1 MAAAEEVDA
10 TALAVEA
17 AFDGEV
23 RRHLARNYAAHVG
36 HGVFGQTGF
45 RLLQAPT
52 FIPDYIA
59 SLSGSALAV
68 GLARSV
74 QALGQCL
81 SPLYSATLVEHRRKV
96 LPIGLRVG
104 TLLRLQ
110 VLGIALA
117 GFFLPVQSNLAAVV
131 LFLGLFGFFMGMQ
144 GVIFNVLMAKVI
156 PVVYRGRLSGLRNAL
171 AGLTSAAVAWAGGS
185 WLVETNALGN
195 GYAATFLLA
204 FVLTELGLLMLLFI
218 REPDSPAVREKSG
231 VAARLADLPRLMRGD
246 ANFSVFLA
254 ACVLG
259 AFGRGAMPFY
269 VLYAKQS
276 LAIGGREL
284 GLLTAAFV
292 LAATTL
298 NLFWGSLADRAG
310 FRIVFLSALAL
321 WIGGTFALFGASSFA
336 ALVGVFVAVGAGS
349 GGFMMGQQN
358 LVLEFGSRE
367 DLPLRIGVTNS
378 ATEATGVLAPLAAGA
393 LAAGFGYPT
402 VFMVAVAF
410 KLAAAALVLARLR
423 EPRGLVQR

>member
-1 MAAAEEVDA
+1 
-10 TALAVEA
+10 
-17 AFDGEV
+17 V
-23 RRHLARNYAAHVG
+23 RRSLARNYAAHVG

-52 FIPDYIA
+52 FIPDYID
-59 SLSGSALAV
+59 SLAGSALAV
-68 GLARSV
+68 GLARAT

-96 LPIGLRVG
+96 LPVGMRIG

-117 GFFLPVQSNLAAVV
+117 GFFLPVQSNLVAVV

-156 PVVYRGRLSGLRNAL
+156 PVQYRGRLSGLRNAI
-171 AGLTSAAVAWAGGS
+171 AGVTSAAVAWIGGS
-185 WLVETNALGN
+185 WLVEQNALGN

-204 FVLTELGLLMLLFI
+204 FVLTEVGLLMLLFI
-218 REPDSPAVREKSG
+218 REPDSPTVRERSG
-231 VAARLADLPRLMRGD
+231 VAARLADLPRLMRAD
-246 ANFSVFLA
+246 SNFSVFLV

-259 AFGRGAMPFY
+259 AFGRGAMPYY

-284 GLLTAAFV
+284 GALTAAFL

-298 NLFWGSLADRAG
+298 NVVWGWLADRAG
-310 FRIVFLSALAL
+310 FRLVFLASLSVWVA
-321 WIGGTFALFGASSFA
+321 GTFALFGATSFA
-336 ALVGVFVAVGAGS
+336 TLLLVFIAVGAGS

-358 LVLEFGSRE
+358 LVLEFGARE

-378 ATEATGVLAPLAAGA
+378 ATEATGVLAPLAGGA
-393 LAAGFGYPT
+393 LATAFGFPT
-402 VFMVAVAF
+402 VFVIAVAF
-410 KLAAAALVLARLR
+410 KLAAALLVLAKLR
-423 EPRGLVQR
+423 EPRGRAPR